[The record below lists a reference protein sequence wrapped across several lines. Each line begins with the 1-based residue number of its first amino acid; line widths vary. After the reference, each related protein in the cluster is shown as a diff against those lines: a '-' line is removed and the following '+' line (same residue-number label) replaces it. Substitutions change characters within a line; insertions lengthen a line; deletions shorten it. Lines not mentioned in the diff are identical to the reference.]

1 MGTWC
6 FFKVESWFLG
16 VLLYWEGEFPDCH
29 IQQLVGPIDFEE
41 IVIVLCNRSELDL
54 FLSIAIILLL
64 NVSSNRKRVI
74 WMNPI

>member
-29 IQQLVGPIDFEE
+29 IRQLVGPIDFEE
-41 IVIVLCNRSELDL
+41 IVIVLCNRSEGSVFVYSYFPSL
-54 FLSIAIILLL
+54 
-64 NVSSNRKRVI
+64 KCEQ
-74 WMNPI
+74 